1 MCVRHSRR
9 LFRFKLQSANLRSHR
24 WSLIDRWWPA
34 LRIAHNVLMF
44 AFFRCG
50 FVSIWINS
58 PWYRFN
64 WYHLREHKCVQV
76 NEITHTTHGSR
87 PVLFAA
93 VQAMR
98 IYKKKSSNKNEQ
110 RKKKMFLLNLNSVNE
125 RLQRH
130 KFRVRWL
137 NVCVLCVLFMF
148 YFLVRTNVLREQTKR
163 FSCTTNQ
170 AETKTNTHTE
180 TRTEQTRARSLT
192 TSDCLHTKAF
202 I

>member
-1 MCVRHSRR
+1 MCKRT
-9 LFRFKLQSANLRSHR
+9 F
-24 WSLIDRWWPA
+24 
-34 LRIAHNVLMF
+34 
-44 AFFRCG
+44 G
-50 FVSIWINS
+50 
-58 PWYRFN
+58 
-64 WYHLREHKCVQV
+64 VQV

-110 RKKKMFLLNLNSVNE
+110 RKKKCFYWIWIPSMNGCSAINSV
-125 RLQRH
+125 
-130 KFRVRWL
+130 FGDWM
-137 NVCVLCVLFMF
+137 CVLCVLFMF

-180 TRTEQTRARSLT
+180 TRTDQTRARSLT
-192 TSDCLHTKAF
+192 TSDCLHTKAY
-202 I
+202 IYTDDVQEKICVASIKSTSGLETTDKQRETKTTTKTEPTN